1 MAANNYGTYY
11 LNGEEIFDDLG
22 WGSGHY
28 AQYWNEEIK
37 FNASLL
43 KEGKNV
49 LASVVR
55 ETGQTQWFDE
65 ELVSVTPKSSAWG
78 FQPEYIAL
86 KLEVLPVYAFE
97 LVTPIEEKAVSEDE
111 ACCEQDWTYNF
122 EIWAYNRG
130 NIEDSYEINI
140 TLNDTVNFS
149 IIDYDSIIHAGFG
162 EEVTIYLTIALTATV
177 TEFSVGEFNISVTS
191 MNSTE
196 EISLW
201 TVVKARMYIISD
213 ILSPGT
219 YAESDPLVNNS
230 SFEIRWFVEDWYKN
244 DEIMGNDTK
253 YFIIEYK
260 DDNGTNGETWGEW
273 NMWQNF
279 SSEQNSAIFT
289 GGLDGYRYRFR
300 SIGGD
305 DEGLVE
311 NKEDKYDT
319 QTIVD
324 LSAPYANIELR
335 VTGNITNLDYIEF
348 EWTATHPNITG
359 YEAQYRLNNQNWTTI
374 EDNTLA
380 KWTGFNILIDGEYE
394 FRVISS
400 DEAGNKGISEIS
412 RKIIVDT
419 IAPNTNIQEIQ
430 KLTDADEIEINVD
443 NLDDTVNLTF
453 YYSVVRENQE
463 ITPIAWEKYGE
474 YVVSDLPISVPLNN
488 QFHYY
493 FRIVAYDLAGNCK
506 GYSGDMKCD
515 DGFNESY
522 QDIIVDRDAPQKIR
536 NLEIKDTK
544 PVNGTTD
551 IVISFM
557 SSQSQDLSGYRIY
570 RSTDENET
578 GTVIGSLDAGD
589 LYLSHR
595 DSKVDLGY
603 KYYYSVVA
611 VDRMNFESEPE
622 TRFIVLEAEEPATV
636 IEEDS
641 ESSNN
646 PLFIGM
652 GVIGV
657 IALGGAGFYFLSN
670 KAGNEI
676 ITGIGEAS
684 PSNFTEMD
692 GEFLCGACGSM
703 FEMTDDKTCP
713 SCGTVDK

>member
-1 MAANNYGTYY
+1 MPVAWAKYEGIGE
-11 LNGEEIFDDLG
+11 NG
-22 WGSGHY
+22 
-28 AQYWNEEIK
+28 
-37 FNASLL
+37 
-43 KEGKNV
+43 
-49 LASVVR
+49 
-55 ETGQTQWFDE
+55 
-65 ELVSVTPKSSAWG
+65 P
-78 FQPEYIAL
+78 
-86 KLEVLPVYAFE
+86 
-97 LVTPIEEKAVSEDE
+97 
-111 ACCEQDWTYNF
+111 
-122 EIWAYNRG
+122 
-130 NIEDSYEINI
+130 
-140 TLNDTVNFS
+140 
-149 IIDYDSIIHAGFG
+149 
-162 EEVTIYLTIALTATV
+162 
-177 TEFSVGEFNISVTS
+177 
-191 MNSTE
+191 
-196 EISLW
+196 
-201 TVVKARMYIISD
+201 
-213 ILSPGT
+213 
-219 YAESDPLVNNS
+219 
-230 SFEIRWFVEDWYKN
+230 
-244 DEIMGNDTK
+244 
-253 YFIIEYK
+253 
-260 DDNGTNGETWGEW
+260 
-273 NMWQNF
+273 
-279 SSEQNSAIFT
+279 
-289 GGLDGYRYRFR
+289 
-300 SIGGD
+300 
-305 DEGLVE
+305 
-311 NKEDKYDT
+311 
-319 QTIVD
+319 
-324 LSAPYANIELR
+324 
-335 VTGNITNLDYIEF
+335 
-348 EWTATHPNITG
+348 
-359 YEAQYRLNNQNWTTI
+359 
-374 EDNTLA
+374 
-380 KWTGFNILIDGEYE
+380 
-394 FRVISS
+394 
-400 DEAGNKGISEIS
+400 
-412 RKIIVDT
+412 
-419 IAPNTNIQEIQ
+419 
-430 KLTDADEIEINVD
+430 
-443 NLDDTVNLTF
+443 
-453 YYSVVRENQE
+453 
-463 ITPIAWEKYGE
+463 GE
-474 YVVSDLPISVPLNN
+474 YVVSDLPISVSLNN